1 MDLLVTFNK
10 ILHNAQQGHGSPPE
24 QKAVRTTQRE
34 IQKTQNQIAE
44 IRDEQRHQFKALSKD
59 DRRKLCEVA
68 GLESLKRAWSTVDDV
83 VSELDVLATS
93 EKQEDSVEGAG
104 VFGETNMQEERSRG
118 VKNPPQLYSDQTKM
132 SYNGYNRHQKHGE
145 QAYRQWRGTDTVQIP
160 HKRVEALR
168 GSAIGQL
175 RPHSSQPP
183 PQQAPSSLEESESQT
198 GPQAYLDPW
207 LDVATIEDMLRQ
219 NWEQQQVLAADL
231 KRSKE
236 DILEMQEDIRRAEE
250 VYGRKLPRVDV
261 DIEEF
266 LRAREVVGCG
276 IAEEGIQ
283 EMEQGTEGS

>member
-34 IQKTQNQIAE
+34 IQKAQNQIAK
-44 IRDEQRHQFKALSKD
+44 IRDDQRHQFLALSKD
-59 DRRKLCEVA
+59 DRRRLCEVA
-68 GLESLKRAWSTVDDV
+68 GLESLKRAWSTADDV
-83 VSELDVLATS
+83 VSELDVPATS
-93 EKQEDSVEGAG
+93 DKQEDSVEGAG
-104 VFGETNMQEERSRG
+104 VFGETNMQEKRSRG
-118 VKNPPQLYSDQTKM
+118 VKNPPQLYSDQTKI
-132 SYNGYNRHQKHGE
+132 SYNGYNSHQRHGE
-145 QAYRQWRGTDTVQIP
+145 QAYRQWRGRDNVQIP

-175 RPHSSQPP
+175 RPPSSQPP
-183 PQQAPSSLEESESQT
+183 PQQAPSSLDETESQT

-207 LDVATIEDMLRQ
+207 LDVARIEEMLRQ
-219 NWEQQQVLAADL
+219 NREQQQVLAADL

-266 LRAREVVGCG
+266 LRAREVVECG

-283 EMEQGTEGS
+283 ETEQGTEGS

>member
-10 ILHNAQQGHGSPPE
+10 ILHNAQQGHNSPPE

-34 IQKTQNQIAE
+34 IQKAQNQVAK
-44 IRDEQRHQFKALSKD
+44 IREEQRRQFQALSKD
-59 DRRKLCEVA
+59 DRRRLCEVA

-83 VSELDVLATS
+83 VSELDVPATS
-93 EKQEDSVEGAG
+93 DKKEDSVEGAG
-104 VFGETNMQEERSRG
+104 VFGETKMQEERSRG
-118 VKNPPQLYSDQTKM
+118 VKNPPQLYSDQTKI
-132 SYNGYNRHQKHGE
+132 SYNGYNSHQRHGE
-145 QAYRQWRGTDTVQIP
+145 QAYRQWRGADTVQMS

-175 RPHSSQPP
+175 RPLSSQPP
-183 PQQAPSSLEESESQT
+183 PQQAPSSLDETESQT
-198 GPQAYLDPW
+198 GPQVYHNPW
-207 LDVATIEDMLRQ
+207 LDVATIEEMLRQ
-219 NWEQQQVLAADL
+219 NREKQQVLAADL

-266 LRAREVVGCG
+266 LRAREVVECG
-276 IAEEGIQ
+276 ISEEGIQ
-283 EMEQGTEGS
+283 EMEPGTEGS